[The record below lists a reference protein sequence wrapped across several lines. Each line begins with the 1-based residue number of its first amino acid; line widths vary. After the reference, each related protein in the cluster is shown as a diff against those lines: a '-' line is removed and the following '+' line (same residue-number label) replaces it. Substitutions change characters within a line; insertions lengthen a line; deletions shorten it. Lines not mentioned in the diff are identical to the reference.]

1 MKAQVLSRRFC
12 HVFTK
17 DCRVVSAQMDSS
29 DEDCQVRSLSFS
41 KIFAFYWKYSL

>member
-1 MKAQVLSRRFC
+1 MKAQVLSRRFR

-29 DEDCQVRSLSFS
+29 DEDCQVVIYPVDSVIHLF
-41 KIFAFYWKYSL
+41 KN